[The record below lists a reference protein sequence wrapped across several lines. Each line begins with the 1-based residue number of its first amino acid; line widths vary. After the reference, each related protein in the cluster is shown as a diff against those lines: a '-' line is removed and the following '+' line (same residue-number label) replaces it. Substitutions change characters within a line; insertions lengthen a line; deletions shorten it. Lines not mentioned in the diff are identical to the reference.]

1 MNKELKGKLE
11 KALLDAGLDKG
22 LLAFVNI
29 EKEEE
34 IQGVID
40 NLNKLKT
47 PQPSL
52 EEQLKQKEIQS
63 EIDRRISEAKKKWE
77 EGKNDPPTPPTPPSG
92 ELTAE
97 AVAKIVAEA
106 QKPLL
111 EKLNGFEA
119 NKTRETKISEAR
131 KALESSNIPEK
142 NRGFYLDLYNP
153 DSDIK
158 IEDWVKSSEEKHEN
172 YAQSLQDDTK
182 LSTAPPAFMKS
193 GEMTEAEAQRIAE
206 SVAN

>member
-22 LLAFVNI
+22 LLSFVNI
-29 EKEEE
+29 EKEDE
-34 IQGVID
+34 IQGVVD

-47 PQPSL
+47 PKLSI
-52 EEQLKQKEIQS
+52 EDQLKQKEIQS

-77 EGKNDPPTPPTPPSG
+77 EGKQDPPTPPNPTNG
-92 ELTAE
+92 ITAE
-97 AVAKIVAEA
+97 SIAAIVAEA

-119 NKTRETKISEAR
+119 NKTREEKISQAR
-131 KALESSNIPEK
+131 KALESSKIPEK
-142 NRGFYLDLYNP
+142 NRSFYLDLYNP
-153 DSDIK
+153 DSETN
-158 IEDWVKSSEEKHEN
+158 IEDWVKNSEEKHEN

-182 LSTAPPAFMKS
+182 LSAAPPAFIKN

-206 SVAN
+206 SVAM